1 MAFELL
7 LNPDCF
13 GIYLI
18 FILITIAAAVGSIG
32 FAFYLIK
39 KIRKFPEGTEKMMEI
54 AKAIRGGA
62 NTYLRTQYSTILKI
76 GIPLSIILF
85 IAIDLRGWI
94 IGFPTFIFLA
104 FLIGMVCSLA
114 SGWIAM
120 YTATLSN
127 VRTTNQVKEKGL
139 KEGLETAFDGGMVMG
154 LCVVGL
160 SLLAVIV
167 MYLFFSLITPN
178 VSIAQAVAAG
188 YADIAEFQAKNI
200 EGSIIGL
207 AFGASFAALFAQLG
221 GGIYTKAADVGADL
235 VGKVEA
241 GIPEDDPRNAG
252 VIADNVG
259 DNVGDIAGRGA
270 DLFESATGENI
281 ATMVLAITIFMTV
294 PAPYRVL
301 AMLFPLVARSFGIF
315 GAIIG
320 KFFVKGKETDDPWK
334 ILSKGLYWTTAICA
348 VFMAIVCGL
357 MFPGPIFGFYFLCV
371 LIGLGGSVLIGLIT
385 LYYTD
390 QNYRPVMCI
399 SKASETGTATNI
411 ISGISFGL
419 ESTALPIIVIAISIL
434 GSYLIG
440 YFAPII
446 VLGAAVPQELPF
458 LSGIWGTALAT
469 IGMLSTCVMIL
480 ALDGYGPITDNAGG
494 IAEMADLDES
504 VREKTDRLD
513 ACGNTTKALTKGY
526 AIASAALAAFILFEA
541 FLQIAGLSH
550 LAVSIAFPY
559 VTVGILLG
567 GLLVFVFASFAMR
580 AVGNASQDMIKE
592 IRRQFAEIPGLREGK
607 EGVKPDYNKCVDIS
621 TKSSLR
627 EMILPGS
634 LCVVVPIVVG
644 FVLGNQGLGGL
655 LMGTTITG
663 ILMALFLNTGGAAFD
678 NAKKLRKTMKDSSKP
693 ETIDAFNAAVC
704 GDTLGDPMKDT
715 AGPSIHVLIKLVGTI
730 SLQFAVIFAILPW
743 LA

>member
-7 LNPDCF
+7 YNTASL
-13 GIYLI
+13 GIYVL
-18 FILITIAAAVGSIG
+18 FIIITVSIATASLL
-32 FAFYLIK
+32 FAYLI
-39 KIRKFPEGTEKMMEI
+39 IRKIKGMSEGTEKMKEI
-54 AKAIRGGA
+54 AKAIRDGA
-62 NTYLRTQYSTILKI
+62 NTYLKRQYRTILII
-76 GIPLSIILF
+76 GVILTVVLF
-85 IAIDLRGWI
+85 FAIDLGNWLRS
-94 IGFPTFIFLA
+94 FPTFIFLA
-104 FLIGMVCSLA
+104 FFIGMICSLA
-114 SGWIAM
+114 SGWISM

-127 VRTTNQVKEKGL
+127 VRTTNQVKENGL
-139 KEGLETAFDGGMVMG
+139 KEGLDVAFNGGMVMG

-160 SLLAVIV
+160 SLLAVII
-167 MYLFFSLITPN
+167 MYIIFSLVTPSPALIPATY
-178 VSIAQAVAAG
+178 V
-188 YADIAEFQAKNI
+188 DLAEFQAKNI

-241 GIPEDDPRNAG
+241 GIPEDDPRNPG

-259 DNVGDIAGRGA
+259 DCVGDIAGRGA

-281 ATMVLAITIFMTV
+281 ATMVLAITIFATV
-294 PAPYRVL
+294 PDPFRIL
-301 AMLFPLVARSFGIF
+301 AMLFPLVARGFGII
-315 GAIIG
+315 GSIIG
-320 KFFVKGKETDDPWK
+320 RFFVRGKDVDNPWK
-334 ILSKGLYWTTAICA
+334 ILSKGLYWTTVICGG
-348 VFMAIVCGL
+348 FMAIACL
-357 MFPGPIFGFYFLCV
+357 IFPLPLYWFYFGCV
-371 LIGLGGSVLIGLIT
+371 LIGLIASVLIGVIT

-390 QNYRPVMCI
+390 EGYRPVQCI
-399 SKASETGTATNI
+399 CDASETGTATNI
-411 ISGISFGL
+411 IAGLSMGL
-419 ESTALPIIVIAISIL
+419 ESTALPVVVIAISIL
-434 GSYLIG
+434 GSYALG
-440 YFAPII
+440 YFAPVI
-446 VLGAAVPQELPF
+446 VLGTAVTVEMAF

-494 IAEMADLDES
+494 IAEMANLDES
-504 VREKTDRLD
+504 VREKTDKLD

-541 FLQIAGLSH
+541 FLQISGLTH
-550 LAVSIAFPY
+550 LQQSIALPN

-580 AVGNASQDMIKE
+580 AVGNAAGDMIKE

-607 EGVKPDYNKCVDIS
+607 EGVVPDYVSCIDIS

-627 EMILPGS
+627 EMVLPGS
-634 LCVVVPIVVG
+634 LCVVVPIAVG
-644 FVLGNQGLGGL
+644 FILGNDGLGGL
-655 LMGTTITG
+655 LMGTTIVG

-678 NAKKLRKTMKDSSKP
+678 NAKKLRKTMKDKDKP
-693 ETIDAFNAAVC
+693 ETIEAFNAAVC

-730 SLQFAVIFAILPW
+730 SLQFAVLFAILPW
-743 LA
+743 FV